1 MRVEAQPLQDRVDD
15 GVKSIIDR
23 MYTIYSLGR
32 VINVHFVVVVMVV
45 IV

>member
-1 MRVEAQPLQDRVDD
+1 MRAEAQPLQERVHD
-15 GVKSIIDR
+15 GVETIIDR
-23 MYTIYSLGR
+23 MYTIYSFRR